1 MIRPAFRLLVASTE
15 TGANCDS
22 PRPARRA
29 RPGLEPMESRLPP
42 ALSLNASSAAVT
54 PLAGSNGPN
63 PVLFETIATLPG
75 GWDLAHAIRLGIKL
89 FAELGA
95 NSQALSGSHVDS
107 PCSCRAIFESAPV
120 AMLQSLLFDV
130 NVDPAH
136 DSTDGGGGV
145 GGIGA
150 NLLGA
155 DLSDADL
162 SGANLRDVKL
172 GGANLLGADLSDAD
186 LSGAN
191 LHDAKLGGADLS
203 GANLLGADLSDADL
217 SGANLRDADLGYTVI
232 TNVDLSEVRGLDAVK
247 HWDPSSVG
255 IDTLFHSRGRI
266 PAEFLRGC
274 GVPDQWITYLPS
286 LVGMLAPIQF
296 YSCFISYS
304 TKDEDFAQ
312 RLHSRM
318 HEKGLRVWYSP
329 KDIKGGQK
337 LHEQIDQ
344 AIRGYEKLLLVLSPN
359 SMNSEWVKTE
369 IRKARKIEIKEGQQ
383 KLFPIRLVD
392 FEVIRDWECFDADS
406 GKDLGVEIREYFIP
420 DFTNWMDHDA
430 FEKAF
435 DRLLDDL
442 KPEEMNPPEKTHE
455 Q

>member
-1 MIRPAFRLLVASTE
+1 MARPPMIRPAFRLLVASTE

-54 PLAGSNGPN
+54 PLAGLNGPN
-63 PVLFETIATLPG
+63 PV
-75 GWDLAHAIRLGIKL
+75 
-89 FAELGA
+89 
-95 NSQALSGSHVDS
+95 
-107 PCSCRAIFESAPV
+107 
-120 AMLQSLLFDV
+120 LFDV

-191 LHDAKLGGADLS
+191 LHDA
-203 GANLLGADLSDADL
+203 
-217 SGANLRDADLGYTVI
+217 DLGYTVI

-255 IDTLFHSRGRI
+255 IDTLFHSRGKI